1 MYIEQGFKGLY
12 ESWRYL
18 VGLIIILV
26 GWQLIGS
33 LPLIAALIIK
43 SIKTG
48 AMPKDIPGMTALLGS
63 NTFLFLML
71 LTFAIGL
78 VTVFLTVR
86 WLHRQSLTSLTTSRS
101 RIDWKRIAFSFLFW
115 AVVSSVFIA
124 LDIYFSPEDYEY
136 NFQWQP
142 FLVLLLIGSLLI
154 PLQTSFEEYF
164 MRGYLMQGIGIVT
177 GKRWLPL
184 LLTSLIFG
192 LLHILNPEVEKLG
205 YGIMVFYMG
214 TGLFLGIL
222 TLMDGGL
229 ELALGFHAANNL
241 TAALLVTADWTAFQT
256 HSIYRDVAEPA
267 LGWDV
272 FLPVL
277 VIYPLM
283 LIIFSRKYGWS
294 NWKERLSGNVI
305 AKNTDIETPGN
316 NAQTW

>member
-1 MYIEQGFKGLY
+1 MYIEQGFKGSH
-12 ESWRYL
+12 EAWRYL
-18 VGLIIILV
+18 VGLLIILA

-33 LPLIAALIIK
+33 LPLVAALII
-43 SIKTG
+43 SSLQTG
-48 AMPKDIPGMTALLGS
+48 TMPTDIPGMTTLLGS

-86 WLHRQSLTSLTTSRS
+86 YLHRQSLTSLTTSRN
-101 RIDWKRIAFSFLFW
+101 RIDWNRIAFAFLLW
-115 AVVSSVFIA
+115 SVISVVFIA
-124 LDIYFSPEDYEY
+124 LDIYFSPEDYVY
-136 NFQWQP
+136 NFQWAP
-142 FLVLLLIGSLLI
+142 FLILLLIGSLLI

-164 MRGYLMQGIGIVT
+164 IRGYLMQGTGILT
-177 GKRWLPL
+177 GNRWWPL

-192 LLHILNPEVEKLG
+192 LLHMFNPEVEKMG

-222 TLMDGGL
+222 TLMDEGL

-256 HSIYRDVAEPA
+256 HSVYRDIAEPE

-277 VIYPLM
+277 VIYPIM

-294 NWKERLSGNVI
+294 NWKERLTGKVRPTEIPLDRSD
-305 AKNTDIETPGN
+305 K
-316 NAQTW
+316 

>member
-1 MYIEQGFKGLY
+1 MYIEQGFKGLH

-26 GWQLIGS
+26 GWQVIGS

-43 SIKTG
+43 SLKTG

-86 WLHRQSLTSLTTSRS
+86 WLHRQSITSLTTSRS
-101 RIDWKRIAFSFLFW
+101 RIDWNRIVFAFLFW
-115 AVVSSVFIA
+115 AVVSGVFIA

-154 PLQTSFEEYF
+154 PIQTSFEEYF

-177 GKRWLPL
+177 GKRWWPL

-192 LLHILNPEVEKLG
+192 LLHMFNPEVEKMG

-305 AKNTDIETPGN
+305 EKNTDLDNPGN
-316 NAQTW
+316 NAHTY

>member
-1 MYIEQGFKGLY
+1 MYIEQGFKGLH

-33 LPLIAALIIK
+33 LPLVAALIITSLK
-43 SIKTG
+43 SG
-48 AMPKDIPGMTALLGS
+48 EMPTDIPGMTALLGS
-63 NTFLFLML
+63 NSFLFLML

-78 VTVFLTVR
+78 IAVFLTVR
-86 WLHRQSLTSLTTSRS
+86 YLHRQSLTSLTTSRT
-101 RIDWKRIAFSFLFW
+101 RIDWNRISFAFLLWS
-115 AVVSSVFIA
+115 AISIVFIV
-124 LDIYFSPEDYEY
+124 LDIYFSPEDYVY
-136 NFQWQP
+136 NFQLVP
-142 FLVLLLIGSLLI
+142 FLILLLIGCLLI

-164 MRGYLMQGIGIVT
+164 IRGYLMQGMGILT
-177 GKRWLPL
+177 GNKWWPL

-192 LLHILNPEVEKLG
+192 LLHMFNPEVEKMG

-256 HSIYRDVAEPA
+256 YSVYRDVSEPA

-277 VIYPLM
+277 VIYPIM

-294 NWKERLSGNVI
+294 DWKECLGGKVMPTEIPVETSG
-305 AKNTDIETPGN
+305 K
-316 NAQTW
+316 